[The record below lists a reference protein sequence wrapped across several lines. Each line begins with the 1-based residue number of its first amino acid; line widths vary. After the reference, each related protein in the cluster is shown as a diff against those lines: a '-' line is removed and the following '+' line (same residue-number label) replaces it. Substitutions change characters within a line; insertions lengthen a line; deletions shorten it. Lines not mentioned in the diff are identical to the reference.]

1 MCLPV
6 FFNFFDLF
14 VILTQL
20 DYCQSYP
27 SDLSDVEGEGNGT
40 DKMEDVVQQFGMN
53 NVYN

>member
-1 MCLPV
+1 MHLPV
-6 FFNFFDLF
+6 CVISFDLF
-14 VILTQL
+14 VISTQL

-53 NVYN
+53 NFY